1 LHIIIYNWRSLV
13 CVLLLAYVYE
23 KKESCERMHRSI
35 RVGVLRGQIVSMQ
48 MGRRV
53 SEGWSKALY
62 EGQGCLCT

>member
-1 LHIIIYNWRSLV
+1 
-13 CVLLLAYVYE
+13 
-23 KKESCERMHRSI
+23 MHRSI